1 MHFLIKGKLEVDLS
15 NITVNKQSSIRIAGS
30 KILYFDAFEVQ
41 EEKHDADYIFITHE
55 HYDHFDSVSI
65 SKVMKGDS
73 VVIAP
78 ESMKKKLLKEL
89 QIEEGRCIFC
99 MPKTIHELNQIWVET
114 IPAYN
119 NLKPFHTKG
128 SKWVGYLV
136 KMDGITYYIAG
147 DTDANEDVKKVKCD
161 VALIPIDGHY
171 TMDKRQA
178 ADLISGMKP
187 KAAIPT
193 HYGEVVG
200 SPIDGSDFKDYI
212 EIVDNEIQVELKL

>member
-1 MHFLIKGKLEVDLS
+1 MDLS
-15 NITVNKQSSIRIAGS
+15 NITLNKQSSIRISGI
-30 KILYFDAFEVQ
+30 KVLYFDAFEIQ
-41 EEKHDADYIFITHE
+41 EERHDADYIFITHE
-55 HYDHFDSVSI
+55 HYDHFDPVSI
-65 SKVMKGDS
+65 SKVMKDDS

-89 QIEEGRCIFC
+89 QIEESRCIFC

-114 IPAYN
+114 VPAYN

-136 KMDGITYYIAG
+136 KMDGITYYVAG

-161 VALIPIDGHY
+161 VALIPIGGHY
-171 TMDKRQA
+171 TMDKKQA

-193 HYGEVVG
+193 HYREVVG
-200 SPIDGSDFKDYI
+200 SPTDGADFKDYI
-212 EIVDNEIQVELKL
+212 DIVDKEIQVELKL